1 VRAMTRITVIPGD
14 GIGPEVT
21 EQALLVLGTFDLGL
35 EFDVL
40 DHVNAGTFLSTGV
53 ALSDVDLKRITGS
66 AGTLLGA
73 VGDPR
78 AAGTRY
84 ARDVLLRLRFD
95 LDLYVNHRPVRLPD
109 ARLSPLR
116 RAGRRE
122 IDCSIVRE
130 NTEGLYV
137 DIGGALRSH
146 TDAEVAIDTEVTTHL
161 GVSRVIDYAMSAASR
176 AVCMVD
182 KSNAVP
188 NGGRVWQRL
197 WRAACAERPDLE
209 TAHLYVDV
217 AAMRLVQDPTQ
228 FEVIVTN
235 NSYGDI
241 LSDLAAELAGGL
253 GMAASVNLNPGT
265 GFGLYEPVH
274 GSAPDIAG
282 TDTANPIGAVLSA
295 ALLLDRL
302 GHRDEAAA
310 VRAAT
315 DRTVADGR
323 CTADIGGSLG
333 TRAAGEAIRDLLG

>member
-1 VRAMTRITVIPGD
+1 MTRITVIPGD

-21 EQALLVLGTFDLGL
+21 EQALLVLGAFDLGL

-40 DHVNAGTFLSTGV
+40 DHVNAGTFLETGV
-53 ALSDVDLKRITGS
+53 ALSEVDLERIAGS

-78 AAGTRY
+78 VAGTRY
-84 ARDVLLRLRFD
+84 ARDVLLRLRFE
-95 LDLYVNHRPVRLPD
+95 LDLYVNYRPVRLLD

-122 IDCSIVRE
+122 IDCAIVRE
-130 NTEGLYV
+130 NTEGLYT
-137 DIGGALRSH
+137 DIGGALRSR
-146 TDAEVAIDTEVTTHL
+146 TEDEVAIDTEVTTHL
-161 GVSRVIDYAMSAASR
+161 GVRRVIDYAMAAASR

-209 TAHLYVDV
+209 TTHLYVDV
-217 AAMRLVQDPTQ
+217 AAMRLVQDPTR

-253 GMAASVNLNPGT
+253 GTAASVNLNPGT

-295 ALLLDRL
+295 ALLLDRV
-302 GHRDEAAA
+302 GYRDEATA

-315 DRTVADGR
+315 DRAVADGR

-333 TRAAGEAIRDLLG
+333 TRAAGEAIRDLLA